1 MKKNLITIFMVAII
15 LCACGTNANPDVSY
29 PNTSY
34 PNPSEETTS
43 DSDTDANTQA
53 DYLPKPDDA
62 FLTRGEAYIDSRDL
76 LTMESYPL
84 QFMLSLKGSTPSP
97 CHQLRLLV
105 NAPDFEN
112 KILVEVYS
120 VSDPNKVCAQVLSPF
135 EVNIPLGS
143 FAPGYYILL
152 INGQQAAEFEA

>member
-1 MKKNLITIFMVAII
+1 MVAII
-15 LCACGTNANPDVSY
+15 LCACGANPDETISSDQ
-29 PNTSY
+29 SY
-34 PNPSEETTS
+34 PNPSYPNEP
-43 DSDTDANTQA
+43 QA

-84 QFMLSLKGSTPSP
+84 QFMLSLKGNTPSP
-97 CHQLRLLV
+97 CHQLRVLV
-105 NAPDFEN
+105 NAPDAEN
-112 KILVEVYS
+112 KILVEAYS

-135 EVNIPLGS
+135 EVNVPLGS

-152 INGQQAAEFEA
+152 INGEQAAEFEA

>member
-1 MKKNLITIFMVAII
+1 MKKIIFLLLTLTFV
-15 LCACGTNANPDVSY
+15 LSACETNPNESVSSDSSYPNSSY

-34 PNPSEETTS
+34 PNE
-43 DSDTDANTQA
+43 AQA

-84 QFMLSLKGSTPSP
+84 QFMLNLKGNTPSP
-97 CHQLRLLV
+97 CHQLRVLV
-105 NAPDFEN
+105 NQPDVEN

-120 VSDPNKVCAQVLSPF
+120 VADPNKVCAQVLSPF
-135 EVNIPLGS
+135 EVNVPLGS

-152 INGQQAAEFEA
+152 INGEQAAEFDA

>member
-1 MKKNLITIFMVAII
+1 MRKISVLFLMFALV
-15 LCACGTNANPDVSY
+15 LSACGASTEPSY

-34 PNPSEETTS
+34 PNPDEATS
-43 DSDTDANTQA
+43 DDSESDSTTEMNYAPQPN
-53 DYLPKPDDA
+53 DA
-62 FLTRGEAYIDSRDL
+62 FLTRSEAYIRSRDL

-84 QFMLSLKGSTPSP
+84 QFMLSIKGNTPSP
-97 CHQLRLLV
+97 CHQLRVLV

-120 VSDPNKVCAQVLSPF
+120 VADPNKVCAQVLSPF
-135 EVNIPLGS
+135 EVNVPLGS

-152 INGQQAAEFEA
+152 INGEQAAEFEA

>member
-1 MKKNLITIFMVAII
+1 MKKISFVLITLIFVLSAF
-15 LCACGTNANPDVSY
+15 GTNASPDV
-29 PNTSY
+29 SY
-34 PNPSEETTS
+34 PNPSEETSS
-43 DSDTDANTQA
+43 DSDSNSNTQA

-84 QFMLSLKGSTPSP
+84 QFMLSLKGNTPSP
-97 CHQLRLLV
+97 CHQLRVLV

-135 EVNIPLGS
+135 EVNVPLGS

-152 INGQQAAEFEA
+152 INGEQAAEFKA